1 MKKVSIQSLVI
12 TAALISIAIVIDVLG
27 SAIPILNLSMP
38 FGGKFFGISIIPL
51 AFVGILFGVKH
62 GLIAGFI
69 YAMYNFSADYIVYLD
84 ALRVTLESWT
94 GESWGI
100 DKIVLLIILD
110 YVIPFTA
117 IGLTGLFHKSH
128 QTVID
133 MVYGLVFAV
142 GVRLIS
148 ATLSGV
154 VLWSSS
160 ISYAV
165 SEVEA
170 GNMDPNIATRI
181 FSVFNENVF
190 GYSLGY
196 NALYLITTLIIS
208 VLIMIPIYER
218 VIKRFGTDQ

>member
-1 MKKVSIQSLVI
+1 MKKVSIQSLVL
-12 TAALISIAIVIDVLG
+12 TAALISIAIVIDILG

-84 ALRVTLESWT
+84 ALRATLESWT
-94 GESWGI
+94 GEAWGV
-100 DKIVLLIILD
+100 DKIVLLIVLD

-117 IGLTGLFHKSH
+117 IGFTGIFYKRNQS
-128 QTVID
+128 VIN
-133 MVYGLVFAV
+133 MIYGLGFAV
-142 GVRLIS
+142 FTRLIS

-160 ISYAV
+160 IAYAV

-170 GNMDPNIATRI
+170 GNMAPNIATRI
-181 FSVFNENVF
+181 FGIFNENVF

-196 NALYLITTLIIS
+196 NAIYLATTLLVSIF
-208 VLIMIPIYER
+208 IMIPVYDR
-218 VIKRFGTDQ
+218 VIKRLKIDQ

>member
-1 MKKVSIQSLVI
+1 MKKVSIQSLVL
-12 TAALISIAIVIDVLG
+12 TAALISIAIVIDIIG
-27 SAIPILNLSMP
+27 SSIPILSLSMP
-38 FGGKFFGISIIPL
+38 FGGKFFGIAIIPL

-100 DKIVLLIILD
+100 DKILLLITLD
-110 YVIPFTA
+110 YLIPFTA
-117 IGLTGLFHKSH
+117 IGFTGIFYHRH
-128 QTVID
+128 QTVVRVI
-133 MVYGLVFAV
+133 YGLVFAIII
-142 GVRLIS
+142 RLIS

-160 ISYAV
+160 IAYAV

-170 GNMDPNIATRI
+170 GNIEPNLATRI
-181 FSVFNENVF
+181 FESFNGSIF
-190 GYSLGY
+190 AYSLGY
-196 NALYLITTLIIS
+196 NAIYLTTTLIIS
-208 VLIMIPIYER
+208 ILIILPVYKR
-218 VIKRFGTDQ
+218 VIKRLVFDQ

>member
-1 MKKVSIQSLVI
+1 MKKVSIQSLVL
-12 TAALISIAIVIDVLG
+12 TAAFISIAIVIDIIG
-27 SAIPILNLSMP
+27 SSIPILNWSMP
-38 FGGKFFGISIIPL
+38 FGGKFFGIAIIPL

-94 GESWGI
+94 GEAWGI
-100 DKIVLLIILD
+100 DKILLLITLD
-110 YVIPFTA
+110 YLIPFTA
-117 IGLTGLFHKSH
+117 IGFTGIFYHRH
-128 QTVID
+128 QTVVRVI
-133 MVYGLVFAV
+133 YGLVFAIII
-142 GVRLIS
+142 RLIS

-160 ISYAV
+160 IAYAV

-170 GNMDPNIATRI
+170 GNIEPNVATRI
-181 FSVFNENVF
+181 FESFNGSIF

-196 NALYLITTLIIS
+196 NAIYLTTTLVVSILII
-208 VLIMIPIYER
+208 IPIYER
-218 VIKRFGTDQ
+218 VIKRLVSDR

>member
-117 IGLTGLFHKSH
+117 IGLTGLFQKSH